1 MKVTG
6 ICLITDNVRALAEFY
21 TQALGVTADI
31 NDVHVALETE
41 GAGIAI
47 FSTQGME
54 EIAPG
59 SMKGAGTGRTAVML
73 QVPDVDAHFERISR
87 MGAEILLEPKTHP
100 WGSRAFW
107 FKDPDGNIVDFFSRP
122 AG

>member
-1 MKVTG
+1 MKITG

-21 TQALGVTADI
+21 AQALGVKAEI
-31 NDVHVALETE
+31 NDVHVDVETE

-54 EIAPG
+54 EMAPG
-59 SMKGAGTGRTAVML
+59 SMENAGAGRTAIML
-73 QVPDVDAHFERISR
+73 QVQDVDAQFERVSR

-107 FKDPDGNIVDFFSRP
+107 FKDPDGNIVDFYSRP